1 MLLVRAVY
9 VLRPLQL
16 GTTSRSHWNR
26 QLPEI
31 GGLLTAAASEWVHLA
46 AHLTSSKNSTIHGS
60 QIECIVIQAR
70 GFGLP
75 APVGRAA
82 RPRPNLLPLATSG
95 PG

>member
-46 AHLTSSKNSTIHGS
+46 AH
-60 QIECIVIQAR
+60 
-70 GFGLP
+70 
-75 APVGRAA
+75 
-82 RPRPNLLPLATSG
+82 
-95 PG
+95 